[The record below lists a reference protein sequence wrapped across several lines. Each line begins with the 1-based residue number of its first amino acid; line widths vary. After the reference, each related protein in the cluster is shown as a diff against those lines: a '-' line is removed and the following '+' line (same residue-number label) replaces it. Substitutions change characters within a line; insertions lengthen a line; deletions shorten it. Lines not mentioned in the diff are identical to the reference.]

1 MANNQITIMKLKKKK
16 NKTINFLK
24 VVDSMP
30 KQRKK
35 V

>member
-1 MANNQITIMKLKKKK
+1 MANNQITIMKLKKK